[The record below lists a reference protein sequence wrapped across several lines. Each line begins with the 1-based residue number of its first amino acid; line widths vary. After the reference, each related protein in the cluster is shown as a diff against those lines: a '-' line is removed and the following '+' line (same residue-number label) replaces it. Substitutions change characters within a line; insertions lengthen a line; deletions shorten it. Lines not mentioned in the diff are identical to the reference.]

1 MSGGEM
7 FQTVYGPNSDG
18 GPISLEEVITD
29 IIEDEVAKYTNTRLA
44 IEEAGGWTRQSLS
57 NSDGAHYVSPT
68 FPRSARSTGSW
79 PPSRCSGGMTSELGR
94 VSWRVAP
101 NSSHQDGRVPFCMW
115 QACMGAPNAT
125 RANPSTPQGHSA
137 V

>member
-44 IEEAGGWTRQSLS
+44 IEEAGGLDPAIVKQLRW
-57 NSDGAHYVSPT
+57 GALCEPNLPAVGAQHRIMAALAM
-68 FPRSARSTGSW
+68 F
-79 PPSRCSGGMTSELGR
+79 GGDD
-94 VSWRVAP
+94 
-101 NSSHQDGRVPFCMW
+101 Q
-115 QACMGAPNAT
+115 
-125 RANPSTPQGHSA
+125 
-137 V
+137 